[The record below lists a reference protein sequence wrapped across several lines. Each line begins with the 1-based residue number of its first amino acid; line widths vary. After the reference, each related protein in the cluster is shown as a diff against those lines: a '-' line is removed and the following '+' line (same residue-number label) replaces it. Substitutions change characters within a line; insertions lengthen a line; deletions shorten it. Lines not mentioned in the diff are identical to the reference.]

1 MKAVG
6 KYLVIKET
14 ESKSTETKGGLLL
27 SSKQKE
33 DIRYV
38 QAQVLNVGTDVVGV
52 KKKDN
57 IAAVDHWE
65 VGSSSNIWH
74 RTLEER
80 IV

>member
-1 MKAVG
+1 M
-6 KYLVIKET
+6 
-14 ESKSTETKGGLLL
+14 

-57 IAAVDHWE
+57 IYFDKRASFEIEIEDKLYKVIKEQD
-65 VGSSSNIWH
+65 VVII
-74 RTLEER
+74 L
-80 IV
+80 